1 MAKSLERAAY
11 VLTADRQT
19 NELRYDVAAISP
31 RSQDPFPGITT
42 AACVLYVC
50 MCSLCLCLC
59 GTSTNIVNAT
69 FDLLSL
75 PLAWLPLLNFVL
87 NSSTSA
93 ILSALSLLFS
103 LSLFLCFAVSVSYLQ
118 KFIEIVCQIPFTC
131 FSHFA
136 KNFLFASTKWW
147 QGQPDFRRCPLA
159 PFSSLSLFSI
169 LIRYAFFLTVCVCVC
184 VCAWQL
190 I

>member
-1 MAKSLERAAY
+1 MGSGQQEREKNKERERKSLERAAY
-11 VLTADRQT
+11 VLTADRRT
-19 NELRYDVAAISP
+19 NELRYDRAAILA
-31 RSQDPFPGITT
+31 RSLLPGITFT
-42 AACVLYVC
+42 GWMCLCVCVYALLLY
-50 MCSLCLCLC
+50 LCLC

-93 ILSALSLLFS
+93 ILCAFPLSPLLF
-103 LSLFLCFAVSVSYLQ
+103 LFLSVSVSYLQ

-136 KNFLFASTKWW
+136 KNFLLFFASTKWW

-159 PFSSLSLFSI
+159 PFSLP
-169 LIRYAFFLTVCVCVC
+169 FFLVCVCV
-184 VCAWQL
+184 WQL